1 MAELARYDLPLVA
14 KYALNPA
21 SAGALG
27 QMWFRFLEQYA
38 TRSTPNQPRMS
49 TCWTCSLPCSVLA
62 AVLRAH
68 RPARDLDA
76 GTRWRQYTAVP

>member
-49 TCWTCSLPCSVLA
+49 TCWTCSLPCCVHTG
-62 AVLRAH
+62 LRATWTLA
-68 RPARDLDA
+68 PAGDS
-76 GTRWRQYTAVP
+76 TRRCPETNIL